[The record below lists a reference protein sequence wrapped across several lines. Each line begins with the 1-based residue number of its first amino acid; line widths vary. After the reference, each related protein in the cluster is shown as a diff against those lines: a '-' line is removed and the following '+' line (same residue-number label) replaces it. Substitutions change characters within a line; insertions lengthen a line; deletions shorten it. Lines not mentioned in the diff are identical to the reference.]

1 VQTAVNY
8 TLELAGKMV
17 VVAFEEVSVEM
28 ILVSDDVAIR
38 RLLF

>member
-8 TLELAGKMV
+8 TLELAGKKV
-17 VVAFEEVSVEM
+17 VAAFEEVSVEM